1 MLTGEEKET
10 IINYNQK
17 DKTANIYTCDPTLI
31 KTLRKIASNHS
42 VIIEEKQCGDGWEY
56 KIPKKWIKVRAPR
69 QLSEEKMRELADR
82 ARQNFHRQKNK

>member
-31 KTLRKIASNHS
+31 KTYG
-42 VIIEEKQCGDGWEY
+42 V
-56 KIPKKWIKVRAPR
+56 
-69 QLSEEKMRELADR
+69 
-82 ARQNFHRQKNK
+82 KND

>member
-17 DKTANIYTCDPTLI
+17 EKTANIYTCDPTLI

-42 VIIEEKQCGDGWEY
+42 IIIEEKQCGDGWEY

-69 QLSEEKMRELADR
+69 QLSDEKKRELADR
-82 ARQNFHRQKNK
+82 ARQNFHGVKND

>member
-17 DKTANIYTCDPTLI
+17 DKTANVYTCDPTLI

-69 QLSEEKMRELADR
+69 QLSHEKKRELADR
-82 ARQNFHRQKNK
+82 SRQNFHGVKND